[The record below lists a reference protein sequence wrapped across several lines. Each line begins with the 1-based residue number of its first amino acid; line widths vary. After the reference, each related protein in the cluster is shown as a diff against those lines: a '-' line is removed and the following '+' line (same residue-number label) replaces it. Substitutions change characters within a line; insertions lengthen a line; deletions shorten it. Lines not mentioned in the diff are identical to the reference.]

1 MSMKQSLFLF
11 DYNGFRSVA
20 NPLVVALERGDPKP
34 LQNAVAKIRE
44 ETTDAKEKILDEVG
58 IPLRAELDF
67 SGNSKYL
74 QSTWG
79 RSLLIVMSKYLSPTP
94 SLGYKWSSFVG
105 ILKYTGWSLQNQQ
118 EIIRG
123 FPTTWLIKP
132 EALHPYD
139 MVVKHDMP
147 FWYWVRPV
155 QCTYCGWLSAEKI
168 ESLLAQLETD
178 GDKIPGLDNIKVSPR
193 ITLQNA
199 EIRSM
204 FESVTNALNAAITA
218 NIGLFSVIYIA
229 EE

>member
-94 SLGYKWSSFVG
+94 S
-105 ILKYTGWSLQNQQ
+105 
-118 EIIRG
+118 
-123 FPTTWLIKP
+123 
-132 EALHPYD
+132 
-139 MVVKHDMP
+139 
-147 FWYWVRPV
+147 
-155 QCTYCGWLSAEKI
+155 
-168 ESLLAQLETD
+168 
-178 GDKIPGLDNIKVSPR
+178 
-193 ITLQNA
+193 
-199 EIRSM
+199 
-204 FESVTNALNAAITA
+204 
-218 NIGLFSVIYIA
+218 
-229 EE
+229 